1 MSARYDTTERF
12 FRPADVAALR
22 RNQRRIQIQRIIL
35 VGSRLVV
42 VGAIVAGA
50 LWIYGRTQSDARFA
64 LKTIEVTGAVHT
76 PRSAVNAITQAYV
89 GANLFR
95 LDIAHIQND
104 LRSLGWVSRI
114 ETEKQ
119 LPDTLRVRI
128 VERTPVALVQSGDRL
143 QYVDENGVP
152 FAELSPAVGDSDLP
166 LITGATGA
174 ELARCVA
181 LLRALRARDAE
192 VFARISEVR
201 PMPPDGFA
209 LFDRQLGAVVYAREG
224 DLSAKW
230 RDLYAIA
237 GAEKLREQ
245 IAKGYQE
252 KFGITILEGYGC
264 TELSPVVAVNTPDV
278 GDGKEKQIGHKP
290 GTVGHPIPGVAAKV
304 VDPDTGQV
312 LGPGEEGLL
321 LIKGP
326 NVMLGYLNQE
336 NLTDQVMRRGWYVTG
351 DIAAIDED
359 GFIKITDRLSRFS
372 KIGGEMVPHM
382 KVEEAINQILGSAVS
397 VVTALPDPQRGE
409 KLIAFYTQNGM
420 TREVLW
426 SKLNQTELPK
436 LWIPKRENLHLIDSI
451 PVLGSGKADLKKIKA
466 LAAER
471 TAS

>member
-1 MSARYDTTERF
+1 MSARCDTTERF

-50 LWIYGRTQSDARFA
+50 LWIYERTQSDARFA
-64 LKTIEVTGAVHT
+64 LKTIEVSGAVHT

-128 VERTPVALVQSGDRL
+128 VERTPVALLQSGDRL

-166 LITGATGA
+166 LITGATGV

-201 PMPPDGFA
+201 PVPPDGFA

-230 RDLYAIA
+230 RDPYAIA
-237 GAEKLREQ
+237 GAEKLGRAA
-245 IAKGYQE
+245 IAYADLR
-252 KFGITILEGYGC
+252 FADRIVI
-264 TELSPVVAVNTPDV
+264 
-278 GDGKEKQIGHKP
+278 KP
-290 GTVGHPIPGVAAKV
+290 S
-304 VDPDTGQV
+304 
-312 LGPGEEGLL
+312 
-321 LIKGP
+321 
-326 NVMLGYLNQE
+326 NS
-336 NLTDQVMRRGWYVTG
+336 
-351 DIAAIDED
+351 IAA
-359 GFIKITDRLSRFS
+359 
-372 KIGGEMVPHM
+372 
-382 KVEEAINQILGSAVS
+382 
-397 VVTALPDPQRGE
+397 ALPPHSETTGA
-409 KLIAFYTQNGM
+409 I
-420 TREVLW
+420 
-426 SKLNQTELPK
+426 
-436 LWIPKRENLHLIDSI
+436 H
-451 PVLGSGKADLKKIKA
+451 
-466 LAAER
+466 AED
-471 TAS
+471 